1 MDWLMLLI
9 SVVLAGVG
17 AFALYV
23 LVTRFH
29 TVPEGHVAIIQRLDK
44 FERTAGPGLYLLRP
58 MEEEVARLYV
68 RQREA
73 RAVVPNVFTEG
84 GLPVTVN
91 LRYSYSLDPSLMNRD
106 EVYYSDEERDEQLRT
121 LLKRVFQDLMY
132 QLAQLPS
139 PDNAHAAGEDP
150 DRVNIERLFSPFAG
164 RKARIVQT
172 ELEPAVRET
181 LRPHGYV
188 VTNAPVLIN
197 GLTLPPEI
205 SGAYVDLLHT
215 DFDSSARADFIRR
228 VRKAA
233 PHMSEG
239 GLVQLLNIIQNPSA
253 SIQSVFSGGTLDSEV
268 LLQGS
273 QLSTRH
279 AIRTAGALPS
289 APRESA
295 AGAQGGR
302 EVARDGK
309 ADAGAEVGPEMG
321 AAPIAQPPKP
331 EPVSTVGPTAPIESP
346 ANKPQTAGTAAG
358 LAVDAGMDPDY
369 PLTEEDNELL
379 KATFFT
385 YPNQ

>member
-1 MDWLMLLI
+1 MDWLMLVI
-9 SVVLAGVG
+9 TVVLAVVGVFVVY
-17 AFALYV
+17 AFF
-23 LVTRFH
+23 TRFH

-44 FERTAGPGLYLLRP
+44 FERTAGPGLYILRP

-91 LRYSYSLDPSLMNRD
+91 LRYSYSLDPSVMNRD
-106 EVYYSDEERDEQLRT
+106 EIYYSDEERDEQLRT

-139 PDNAHAAGEDP
+139 SDGVSTAGEDV

-172 ELEPAVRET
+172 ELEPAVREA
-181 LRPHGYV
+181 LRPHGYI

-205 SGAYVDLLHT
+205 SGAYVDLLHA

-228 VRKAA
+228 VRKSA
-233 PHMSEG
+233 PNMSEG

-253 SIQSVFSGGTLDSEV
+253 SIQSVFSGGILDSEV

-273 QLSTRH
+273 QISTRH
-279 AIRTAGALPS
+279 AIRPAGAS
-289 APRESA
+289 ASVPREPTA
-295 AGAQGGR
+295 DAQSSR
-302 EVARDGK
+302 EVAPDL
-309 ADAGAEVGPEMG
+309 GPEV
-321 AAPIAQPPKP
+321 AAEFGPETSMAPGVPPAQAKPPLAGGGGMP
-331 EPVSTVGPTAPIESP
+331 AEPPAPRAQAVSVTTL
-346 ANKPQTAGTAAG
+346 G
-358 LAVDAGMDPDY
+358 LAVDTGTDPDY
-369 PLTEEDNELL
+369 PLTEDDNELL
-379 KATFFT
+379 KTTREEVA
-385 YPNQ
+385 

>member
-1 MDWLMLLI
+1 MNGLMLLI
-9 SVVLAGVG
+9 TVVLAGVG
-17 AFALYV
+17 ALALFV
-23 LVTRFH
+23 AVTRFH

-139 PDNAHAAGEDP
+139 SDSAQAAGEDP

-164 RKARIVQT
+164 RKARMVQT
-172 ELEPAVRET
+172 ELEPAVRNT

-233 PHMSEG
+233 PNMSEG

-253 SIQSVFSGGTLDSEV
+253 SIQSVFSGGMLDSEV

-279 AIRTAGALPS
+279 AIRPAAALPPT
-289 APRESA
+289 PREPA
-295 AGAQGGR
+295 ADAQGGR
-302 EVARDGK
+302 EVAPDVGP
-309 ADAGAEVGPEMG
+309 AVGAEVGL
-321 AAPIAQPPKP
+321 AAS
-331 EPVSTVGPTAPIESP
+331 VESP
-346 ANKPQTAGTAAG
+346 ARKPQIAVGTPAGPAA
-358 LAVDAGMDPDY
+358 DAGMDPDH

-379 KATFFT
+379 KTTREEVA
-385 YPNQ
+385 

>member
-1 MDWLMLLI
+1 MDWPMLLI
-9 SVVLAGVG
+9 TLVLAGVG
-17 AFALYV
+17 AFVVFLFF
-23 LVTRFH
+23 TRFH

-44 FERTAGPGLYLLRP
+44 FERTAGPGLYMLRP

-91 LRYSYSLDPSLMNRD
+91 LRYSYSLDPSVMNRD
-106 EVYYSDEERDEQLRT
+106 EIYYSDEERDEQLRT

-139 PDNAHAAGEDP
+139 SDSAPTAGEDA

-172 ELEPAVRET
+172 ELEPAVRES
-181 LRPHGYV
+181 LRPHGYI

-205 SGAYVDLLHT
+205 SGAYVDLLHA

-228 VRKAA
+228 VRKSA
-233 PHMSEG
+233 PNMSEG

-268 LLQGS
+268 LLHGG
-273 QLSTRH
+273 QLSTLH
-279 AIRTAGALPS
+279 AIRPAGTSAPVPREPAADARAGRDVAPDVGPEVAPETSVAPRVPPAQTKPPLTAGPG
-289 APRESA
+289 APTEPPANTSQAA
-295 AGAQGGR
+295 AGA
-302 EVARDGK
+302 
-309 ADAGAEVGPEMG
+309 
-321 AAPIAQPPKP
+321 
-331 EPVSTVGPTAPIESP
+331 
-346 ANKPQTAGTAAG
+346 TAGR
-358 LAVDAGMDPDY
+358 AVDTGMDPDY

-379 KATFFT
+379 TTTREEVA
-385 YPNQ
+385 

>member
-9 SVVLAGVG
+9 AVVLVAVG
-17 AFALYV
+17 ALALYA
-23 LVTRFH
+23 LVTRLH

-44 FERTAGPGLYLLRP
+44 FARTAGPGLYVLQP

-106 EVYYSDEERDEQLRT
+106 ELYYSDEERDEQLRT

-139 PDNAHAAGEDP
+139 SDSVHAASEDP

-172 ELEPAVRET
+172 ELEPAVRKT

-188 VTNAPVLIN
+188 VTTAPVLIN

-233 PHMSEG
+233 PNMSEG

-253 SIQSVFSGGTLDSEV
+253 SIQSVFSGGTLDPEV
-268 LLQGS
+268 LLEGS
-273 QLSTRH
+273 QISTRH
-279 AIRTAGALPS
+279 AIRPAGALPS
-289 APRESA
+289 VPHEPA
-295 AGAQGGR
+295 ADAQGGR
-302 EVARDGK
+302 EVAPNV
-309 ADAGAEVGPEMG
+309 EPETG
-321 AAPIAQPPKP
+321 VAPIAQPAKA
-331 EPVSTVGPTAPIESP
+331 EPVSTVGPTAPIQSP
-346 ANKPQTAGTAAG
+346 AHEPQTAAGTAAG
-358 LAVDAGMDPDY
+358 LALDAGMDPDY

-379 KATFFT
+379 KTTFFT
-385 YPNQ
+385 YPNP